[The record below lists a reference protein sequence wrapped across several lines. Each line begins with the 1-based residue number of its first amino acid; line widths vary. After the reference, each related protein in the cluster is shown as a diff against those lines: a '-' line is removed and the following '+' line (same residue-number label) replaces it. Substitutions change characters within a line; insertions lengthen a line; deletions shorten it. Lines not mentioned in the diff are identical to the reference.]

1 MNPRRSAVAISRDG
15 VPIRYEAQGN
25 GEATLIFVHG
35 WCCDRHDWRE
45 QVDHFSSRYGVVCLD
60 LAGHG
65 ESGHDRRQFTIRAF
79 AQDVVAVV
87 DCLGVDR
94 VVLVGH
100 SMSGGVV
107 VEAARHLSTNVI
119 GLVGVDC
126 LWDVDQERSPE
137 QVASLMDP
145 FHADFPKAARAFV
158 RPMFTRTFDPTLAE
172 AIMSAVVAVPS
183 VVATQAL
190 ESTLSNN
197 QNLREGLDE
206 IKIPVALINSPHWRR
221 TNLEAARRRGIDVT
235 VLPDVGHF
243 VMFEDPAAFNRLLD
257 GAVRRFLDVGR

>member
-1 MNPRRSAVAISRDG
+1 
-15 VPIRYEAQGN
+15 
-25 GEATLIFVHG
+25 
-35 WCCDRHDWRE
+35 
-45 QVDHFSSRYGVVCLD
+45 
-60 LAGHG
+60 
-65 ESGHDRRQFTIRAF
+65 
-79 AQDVVAVV
+79 
-87 DCLGVDR
+87 
-94 VVLVGH
+94 
-100 SMSGGVV
+100 
-107 VEAARHLSTNVI
+107 
-119 GLVGVDC
+119 
-126 LWDVDQERSPE
+126 
-137 QVASLMDP
+137 
-145 FHADFPKAARAFV
+145 
-158 RPMFTRTFDPTLAE
+158 MFTPTFDPTLAE

-257 GAVRRFLDVGR
+257 GAVRRFLDAGK